1 MISKK
6 VIEVDRLCCNIFVV
20 EILNQ
25 VTSNSMNFLHK
36 AFLAGLESV
45 IIDSMIENSPFCL
58 CENCLKKYQDE
69 IFVSLLD
76 ILNNKCTEL
85 KFRSRN

>member
-1 MISKK
+1 MICKK
-6 VIEVDRLCCNIFVV
+6 VIEVDKVCCNICG
-20 EILNQ
+20 EEMPNQ
-25 VTSNSMNFLHK
+25 VTSKSMNFLHK

-45 IIDSMIENSPFCL
+45 IVDSFIENSPFCL

-85 KFRSRN
+85 KLRSRN